1 MLDAR
6 FWSKKIAPG
15 QRVPLDVPQGLS
27 LTITNA
33 CIVESCEIPGD
44 SPVRVILHQPSGSVL
59 LATFVPG
66 VAQHAKLAVQATDG
80 ELENAGRYQAHV
92 SGFLLET
99 PRNDDTDDSAHQIDL
114 SGFTV

>member
-6 FWSKKIAPG
+6 FWSKTLAPG
-15 QRVPLDVPQGLS
+15 QRVPLDVPQGPS

-33 CIVESCEIPGD
+33 CIVESREIPGD
-44 SPVRVILHQPSGSVL
+44 SPVRVVLHQPSGSLL
-59 LATFVPG
+59 LATFLPG
-66 VAQHAKLAVQATDG
+66 VVQHAKLAVRATAG
-80 ELENAGRYQAHV
+80 EIENAGRYQAHV

-99 PRNDDTDDSAHQIDL
+99 PQNDDTDDSAHQIDL